1 MVRSRGRQNADQD
14 AAQLTVADGRW
25 IAVQIETGVTV
36 ETEEVVTGIIIETET
51 VTEIETAIVIET
63 AIETVCVTE
72 TTTETETATLTAVV
86 DATPL
91 QKVKTITVLV
101 VETQSTPKT
110 PVAPPEDK
118 VTTAEKTGIIVQ
130 TDK

>member
-1 MVRSRGRQNADQD
+1 MVRSRGRQTADQD

-36 ETEEVVTGIIIETET
+36 ETEEVVTGITIETET

-72 TTTETETATLTAVV
+72 TATATSTAVV

-110 PVAPPEDK
+110 PVALPEDK